1 MPNFRLI
8 LFPVSLI
15 YAGIIRLR
23 NFLFDKKILEAK
35 VYSIPLICVGNLKIG
50 GAGKTP
56 FTELLIRMLGPENNL
71 ATLSRGYGRS
81 TRGLLMA
88 GFPADSLLVGDE
100 PAQFKNKFP
109 SMPVCVAEDRREGI
123 WCLIQSGIKLIILDD
138 AFQHRRVNYGLRI
151 VLIEYADLFKPVIS
165 LPAGN
170 YREPLSSLFRASMV
184 VITKSAEIITEEAKV
199 RIRRFLRQ
207 DWSLPLFF
215 STLVYELPVPVF
227 QAPVLSQHIWDS
239 TRKVILITGIANPAS
254 LVAHLQSRGLMVIHQ
269 SYLDHH
275 NFTYQDIEKLSATFK
290 AENTLATMILT
301 TEKDAQRLKIPQLFQ
316 IASALPL
323 YYLPIRAE
331 IIQADKKEFESFI
344 FEYVNSAL

>member
-1 MPNFRLI
+1 MPNLRLL

-15 YAGIIRLR
+15 YAGIIRVR
-23 NFLFDKKILEAK
+23 NFLFDKKILASR
-35 VYSIPLICVGNLKIG
+35 VYSIPLICVGNLKVG

-56 FTELLIRMLGPENNL
+56 FTELLIRMLGAENNL

-81 TRGLLMA
+81 TRGLLMS

-123 WCLIQSGIKLIILDD
+123 SSLINAGIKLIILDD
-138 AFQHRRVNYGLRI
+138 AFQHRRVQYGLNI

-170 YREPLSSLFRASMV
+170 YREPLLSLSRAGMV
-184 VITKSAEIITEEAKV
+184 VVTKSADKIAIDAKV
-199 RIRRFLRQ
+199 RIRKFLKLK
-207 DWSLPLFF
+207 DSLPLFF
-215 STLVYELPVPVF
+215 STLVYELPRPVF
-227 QAPVLSQHIWDS
+227 QAPVMTQHSWGSI
-239 TRKVILITGIANPAS
+239 RKIILITGIANPVP
-254 LVAHLQSRGLMVIHQ
+254 LLEYLRQRGMTVIHQ
-269 SYLDHH
+269 QYVDHH
-275 NFTYQDIEKLSATFK
+275 NFSNQDIDKLSTTFI
-290 AENTLATMILT
+290 AENTLGTIVLT
-301 TEKDAQRLKIPQLFQ
+301 TEKDAQRLRNPQLQQF
-316 IASALPL
+316 ASVLPF

-331 IIQADKKEFESFI
+331 IIQAEKKEFESFI